1 MTVRPRVASDA
12 AGQVRRPVGFIG
24 VRRPGGIDVQC
35 GGQGVARL
43 EGAAVLASLAR
54 RVERIEVAGEPKHLF
69 NNTVRGLASLPVIL
83 VPAKD

>member
-1 MTVRPRVASDA
+1 
-12 AGQVRRPVGFIG
+12 
-24 VRRPGGIDVQC
+24 VQC